1 MSKEMQLLES
11 KMAFYKRMINELD
24 VLNYVTGPNKYYSE
38 EIEDYQ
44 DKLEEIY
51 VRYRELKRSNNL
63 WPIKFFIAFTKQKDY
78 MIAGCGQY

>member
-1 MSKEMQLLES
+1 MSKEMQSLKS
-11 KMAFYKRMINELD
+11 KMALYKRLINELD

-63 WPIKFFIAFTKQKDY
+63 
-78 MIAGCGQY
+78 

>member
-11 KMAFYKRMINELD
+11 KMEFYKRLINKLD

-44 DKLEEIY
+44 DKLVVIY
-51 VRYRELKRSNNL
+51 KRIQELKKE
-63 WPIKFFIAFTKQKDY
+63 IEYEI
-78 MIAGCGQY
+78 